1 MVSFTLLSTL
11 TASILPL
18 IAADAS
24 KDGSEWRFLMQFLD
38 SAKNSDDAASLR
50 SSTYWNPAKARN
62 FPGGILKELSESERC
77 DVVMYYP

>member
-11 TASILPL
+11 AASILPL
-18 IAADAS
+18 VAADDS
-24 KDGSEWRFLMQFLD
+24 RYGSEWRFLMQFLD
-38 SAKNSDDAASLR
+38 SAKSSDDAASLR

-62 FPGGILKELSESERC
+62 FPGDVLKGLSESERC

>member
-18 IAADAS
+18 VAADAS
-24 KDGSEWRFLMQFLD
+24 KDGSEWRFLMRFLD
-38 SAKNSDDAASLR
+38 SAKSSDDAASLR

-62 FPGGILKELSESERC
+62 FPGEVLKGLPQSDECE
-77 DVVMYYP
+77 VVMYYP